1 MIRKNTT
8 AEDIGNLVSS
18 ADEVYIRKSV
28 EGTLKKYLRIN
39 PDRRRIETTAVE
51 SEATAFKIVPVK
63 GCGPMW
69 RYDSDTRGTNLFNS
83 SQVRDIL
90 VARTKR
96 LTDKISELE
105 SSIGRAQQAKEVDE
119 EGM

>member
-1 MIRKNTT
+1 
-8 AEDIGNLVSS
+8 
-18 ADEVYIRKSV
+18 
-28 EGTLKKYLRIN
+28 
-39 PDRRRIETTAVE
+39 
-51 SEATAFKIVPVK
+51 
-63 GCGPMW
+63 MW